1 GLAYGDSAEASKA
14 PNAGGLELCRQTVEA
29 GFAMLGAGDYWGF
42 NQHCVS
48 AKSDG
53 RDMGQVVRYLLN
65 TPLSATIHD
74 ILWEDMSGPYG
85 KPWPSWV
92 AGCLISLSSRARLAT
107 DLH

>member
-1 GLAYGDSAEASKA
+1 VQL
-14 PNAGGLELCRQTVEA
+14 
-29 GFAMLGAGDYWGF
+29 GFDMLGAGDYWGF
-42 NQHCVS
+42 NQHCVI

-53 RDMGQVVRYLLN
+53 RDVGQVIRYILN
-65 TPLSATIHD
+65 KPLATTIHE

-92 AGCLISLSSRARLAT
+92 AGCLLSLHPRDTKTT